1 MSDRVVIY
9 TKVGCPYCAAAKQ
22 HYTDQGIAFDE
33 VDVHSTPGAI
43 DKIKEISGGKNI
55 VPVIVEAGAVKVGF
69 GGG

>member
-1 MSDRVVIY
+1 MSQVTIY

-22 HYTDQGIAFDE
+22 HFSDQNIAFQE

-43 DKIKEISGGKNI
+43 DKVKNLSGGKNI
-55 VPVIVEAGAVKVGF
+55 VPIIVENGRVTVGF